1 MLDTYSMIK
10 KLQAAGVPEKQAE
23 AQVAMVFEVAEKTF
37 ATKAD
42 TNKLGADVNGLAENV
57 NRLGT
62 EVTKLGTD
70 VNRLGTE
77 VTKLDTEVTRL
88 GTEVTKLGTDVNRL
102 GTEVTKLGEN
112 LKACATKDDLKAY
125 ATKENLEALENR
137 LIIKLG
143 GLMTGLM
150 ILGFAFLKY
159 AH

>member
-1 MLDTYSMIK
+1 MSATMLDTYSMIK

-57 NRLGT
+57 T
-62 EVTKLGTD
+62 
-70 VNRLGTE
+70 
-77 VTKLDTEVTRL
+77 
-88 GTEVTKLGTDVNRL
+88 RL

>member
-77 VTKLDTEVTRL
+77 VTKL
-88 GTEVTKLGTDVNRL
+88 
-102 GTEVTKLGEN
+102 GEN

>member
-77 VTKLDTEVTRL
+77 VTKL
-88 GTEVTKLGTDVNRL
+88 GTDVNRL

-112 LKACATKDDLKAY
+112 LKACATKDDLKAF
-125 ATKENLEALENR
+125 ATKENLEALENK

>member
-77 VTKLDTEVTRL
+77 VA
-88 GTEVTKLGTDVNRL
+88 
-102 GTEVTKLGEN
+102 KLGEN
-112 LKACATKDDLKAY
+112 LKACATKDDLKAFATKDDLKAY

>member
-57 NRLGT
+57 T
-62 EVTKLGTD
+62 
-70 VNRLGTE
+70 RLGTE

>member
-1 MLDTYSMIK
+1 MSATMLDTYSMIK

-62 EVTKLGTD
+62 EVTKLGT
-70 VNRLGTE
+70 E
-77 VTKLDTEVTRL
+77 VT
-88 GTEVTKLGTDVNRL
+88 RL

-112 LKACATKDDLKAY
+112 LKACATKEDLKAFATKEDLKAY

>member
-1 MLDTYSMIK
+1 MSATMLDTYSMIK
-10 KLQAAGVPEKQAE
+10 QLQAAGVPEMQAE

-57 NRLGT
+57 N
-62 EVTKLGTD
+62 
-70 VNRLGTE
+70 
-77 VTKLDTEVTRL
+77 RL

>member
-1 MLDTYSMIK
+1 MSATMLDTYSMIK

-62 EVTKLGTD
+62 EVTKLG
-70 VNRLGTE
+70 
-77 VTKLDTEVTRL
+77 
-88 GTEVTKLGTDVNRL
+88 
-102 GTEVTKLGEN
+102 EN
-112 LKACATKDDLKAY
+112 LKACATKDDLKAFATKDDLKAY
-125 ATKENLEALENR
+125 ATKENLAALENR